1 MIETAVAAGIAAK
14 ASYDVG
20 RTSHRRRSDPRADG
34 RRRRSDHPGVVDT
47 NESDD
52 DELERRS

>member
-1 MIETAVAAGIAAK
+1 MIETTVAAGIAAK

-20 RTSHRRRSDPRADG
+20 RTSYRRRSDPRADG
-34 RRRRSDHPGVVDT
+34 RRRRSDHLGVDT